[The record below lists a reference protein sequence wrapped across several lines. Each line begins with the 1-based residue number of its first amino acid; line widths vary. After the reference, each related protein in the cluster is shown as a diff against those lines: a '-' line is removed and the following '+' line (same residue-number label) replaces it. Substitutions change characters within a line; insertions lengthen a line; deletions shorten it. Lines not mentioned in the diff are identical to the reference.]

1 MKLKLK
7 IPTKLTPRQKE
18 LMEEFKMEEFGS
30 VISPTDSKD
39 PHKDSS
45 SFTIHQAWNRLKE
58 FLKQRPDESEKKS
71 DQQQKQ

>member
-18 LMEEFKMEEFGS
+18 LMEEFKVEEIGS
-30 VISPTDSKD
+30 VVSSTDSKD

-45 SFTIHQAWNRLKE
+45 SFTIQQAWNRLKE
-58 FLKQRPDESEKKS
+58 FLKQPPNESEKKT